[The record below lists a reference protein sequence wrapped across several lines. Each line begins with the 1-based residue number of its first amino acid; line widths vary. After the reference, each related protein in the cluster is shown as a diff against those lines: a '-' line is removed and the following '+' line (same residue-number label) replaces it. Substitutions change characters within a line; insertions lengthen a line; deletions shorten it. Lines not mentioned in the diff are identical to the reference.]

1 MRPSFWRPRQHSFG
15 PVRPV
20 RPSFRDLRFA
30 LLLAGETVNSVGG
43 WASAIVLWGFAA
55 YRFNASPYAVS
66 VTVMCWAAPAAVLS
80 PLMGVYVDRV
90 GPKRALVAG
99 YVAAAAA
106 LGMAAAGSLVQ
117 LDLAAVGYGM
127 TRALAS
133 PAAAALPPRMVT
145 SDDLLAANS
154 LLGAT
159 SSFGQVAGP
168 LAASAALA
176 LSGFQAAFVLD
187 AVSYLVGAAVV
198 VPLPVLPAEDAE
210 SPGWRHEFLAGIRL
224 VHRGSLR
231 LVILMMAAV
240 TFTSGA
246 FLVVEP
252 LYARHVLHRPPS
264 QFALFEAAAGAGAI
278 LAGLGIARIGIR
290 LSGWKVLSASA
301 IGYGLAACVFI
312 GTTSI
317 PVAYAGAF
325 TWGIAGALFGA
336 VALTTLQRLA
346 PVQLHG
352 RIMGVT
358 GTIQSAADTIG
369 QPLAGVT
376 LAALGI
382 RAGALG
388 LAGVSVVTGTICLV
402 IVATTSAAS
411 TEVG

>member
-1 MRPSFWRPRQHSFG
+1 VRPSFWRPRQNSLG

-55 YRFNASPYAVS
+55 YRFDASPYAVS

-80 PLMGVYVDRV
+80 PLMGVYVDRL

-99 YVAAAAA
+99 YVAAAAAA

-159 SSFGQVAGP
+159 ASFGQVAGP
-168 LAASAALA
+168 LVASAALA

-187 AVSYLVGAAVV
+187 AVSYLVGAVV
-198 VPLPVLPAEDAE
+198 VVLLPVLPAEDTE

-224 VHRGSLR
+224 VRRGSLR

-278 LAGLGIARIGIR
+278 LAGLGIARIGTR

-312 GTTSI
+312 GTMSI

-346 PVQLHG
+346 PIQLHG

-358 GTIQSAADTIG
+358 ARFSPPPT
-369 QPLAGVT
+369 PLASRSPGSRSQRS
-376 LAALGI
+376 G
-382 RAGALG
+382 
-388 LAGVSVVTGTICLV
+388 
-402 IVATTSAAS
+402 SAPGRSAS
-411 TEVG
+411 QESAW